1 MNEKAPENTN
11 VEVQANLKT
20 DRANAEKSS
29 DLWLGMGL
37 FSILNFILW
46 NSISYIMNLDYIA
59 ENYSFLLYKAENFQ
73 LPFGGLVLISL
84 FLLGIL
90 INIIII
96 LFLIIKKRSRIL
108 LGMMSVIPIAFALY
122 IIFSIIVF
130 ISWVINT

>member
-1 MNEKAPENTN
+1 
-11 VEVQANLKT
+11 
-20 DRANAEKSS
+20 
-29 DLWLGMGL
+29 
-37 FSILNFILW
+37 
-46 NSISYIMNLDYIA
+46 MNLDYIA

-84 FLLGIL
+84 FLFGVL
-90 INIIII
+90 INVIII

-108 LGMMSVIPIAFALY
+108 LGMIYVIPIAFALY